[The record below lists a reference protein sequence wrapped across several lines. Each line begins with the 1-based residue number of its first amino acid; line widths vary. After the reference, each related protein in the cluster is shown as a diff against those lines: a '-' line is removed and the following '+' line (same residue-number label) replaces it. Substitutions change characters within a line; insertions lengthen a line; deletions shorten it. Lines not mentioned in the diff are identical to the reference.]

1 MNEVK
6 KPRKPLLYYYFV
18 ILIVILLFNAL
29 MVPYMGQS
37 QVQDVDYGTFIT
49 MTEKHNVGKV
59 QIEENQIIF
68 TDKNEKNIYRTGV
81 VNDPQ
86 LIERLYENGSKI
98 YGDIEQVKK
107 DKINQKRNQDSQT
120 TVLISLWCIFRGSNP
135 GHPD

>member
-1 MNEVK
+1 MDKMNEVK

-29 MVPYMGQS
+29 VVPYMGQS

-86 LIERLYENGSKI
+86 LIERLYENGAKI
-98 YGDIEQVKK
+98 YGEIVQEMSPLMSILLTWILPLV
-107 DKINQKRNQDSQT
+107 
-120 TVLISLWCIFRGSNP
+120 IFIGL
-135 GHPD
+135 G

>member
-1 MNEVK
+1 MNEVR

-29 MVPYMGQS
+29 VVPYMGQS

-68 TDKNEKNIYRTGV
+68 TDKNEKNI
-81 VNDPQ
+81 N
-86 LIERLYENGSKI
+86 L
-98 YGDIEQVKK
+98 
-107 DKINQKRNQDSQT
+107 
-120 TVLISLWCIFRGSNP
+120 
-135 GHPD
+135 